1 MDEVLNNIKE
11 FIKEN
16 MGKEFETHN
25 YQHAFRVYENA
36 LKLLED
42 FDDCNKKIVLTSAI
56 VHDFVDQKL
65 YKDVQ
70 KQEHLL
76 KELLQKNDFSNEE
89 IEEIFN
95 IINNISYSKGN
106 IPDSIEGKI
115 VQDADRIDALLA
127 FGVLRPF
134 TFGVKN
140 NRELYDDENSSLGNY
155 IEKKL
160 KLEEILNTEK
170 AKKIVKEDGKI
181 TYIYLAYLL
190 HELPDNIL
198 EKKKYKKELEQF
210 YIDHADIIPLNLIP
224 KDILDKENLNKY

>member
-1 MDEVLNNIKE
+1 MDEVLNKIKG

-16 MGKEFETHN
+16 MGKEFEAHN

-42 FDDCNKKIVLTSAI
+42 SDECNKKIVLVSAI

-65 YKDVQ
+65 YKDIP
-70 KQEHLL
+70 KQEKML
-76 KELLQKNDFSNEE
+76 KELLQENNFSDEE

-95 IINNISYSKGN
+95 IINNISYSKGK
-106 IPDSIEGKI
+106 IPNSLEGKI
-115 VQDADRIDALLA
+115 VQDADRMDALLA

-134 TFGVKN
+134 TYGVKN
-140 NRELYDDENSSLGNY
+140 NRELYDDENSSLGHY

-160 KLEEILNTEK
+160 KLEGMLNTK
-170 AKKIVKEDGKI
+170 RAKEIVKEYGKI

-190 HELPDNIL
+190 HELPDDIV
-198 EKKKYKKELEQF
+198 EKKKYKEELDEF
-210 YIDHADIIPLNLIP
+210 YNNYFDIIPLNLIP
-224 KDILDKENLNKY
+224 KDIVIARKDKNN